1 VLQGYGYQKEGH
13 VAGIPGARGIISVL
27 FHPGWVNTD
36 MGGPDA
42 PLSPTESAA
51 DLRQVLE
58 GLRPE
63 DSGKFFDFQGNERPW

>member
-1 VLQGYGYQKEGH
+1 
-13 VAGIPGARGIISVL
+13 
-27 FHPGWVNTD
+27 

-51 DLRQVLE
+51 GLRRVLE